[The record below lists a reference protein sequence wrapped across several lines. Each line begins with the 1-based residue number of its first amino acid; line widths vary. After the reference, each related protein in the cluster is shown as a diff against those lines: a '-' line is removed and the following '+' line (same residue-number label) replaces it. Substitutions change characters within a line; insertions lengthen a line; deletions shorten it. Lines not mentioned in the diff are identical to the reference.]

1 MVAGSPCLCISQT
14 AQSLFAMASSAPGA
28 ESASMS
34 LIIDAPAAS
43 ASFITRGRRVSTE
56 TGRSES
62 DRRTGRIR
70 RSSSSSGTGS
80 APGRLDSP
88 PMSMMSA
95 PSSAS
100 ARACAIANL
109 ASKKRPPSEK
119 ESGVTFTTPMTS
131 GLSMESENLPHLRI
145 NAASRRSG
153 RRRFSLLVAAA
164 RRLGRGRRNRRLKRP
179 RPPARHDVGDL
190 LRVEGLEFQQ
200 RRRHRFHLLAVL
212 LEELARHGVML
223 VYDAADFWVYLLL
236 CL

>member
-1 MVAGSPCLCISQT
+1 MVAGSPCLCMTQT

-70 RSSSSSGTGS
+70 RSSSSSETGS

-88 PMSMMSA
+88 PISMMSA
-95 PSSAS
+95 PSCAS
-100 ARACAIANL
+100 ARACAIANFG
-109 ASKKRPPSEK
+109 SKKRPPSEK
-119 ESGVTFTTPMTS
+119 ESGVTFTTPITS
-131 GLSMESENLPHLRI
+131 GLSRESENLPHRRI

-153 RRRFSLLVAAA
+153 WCGFSLRVAAA
-164 RRLGRGRRNRRLKRP
+164 RRLGRRGRATRGLRRPRRL
-179 RPPARHDVGDL
+179 ARHDVGDL
-190 LRVEGLEFQQ
+190 LGIEGLELEQ
-200 RRRHRFHLLAVL
+200 RRRHRLDLLAILLEQLARDRVL
-212 LEELARHGVML
+212 LVD
-223 VYDAADFWVYLLL
+223 DAADLGVDL
-236 CL
+236 

>member
-1 MVAGSPCLCISQT
+1 MVAGSPCLCMTQT

-70 RSSSSSGTGS
+70 RSSSSSETGS

-88 PMSMMSA
+88 PISMMSA
-95 PSSAS
+95 PSCAS
-100 ARACAIANL
+100 ARACAIANFG
-109 ASKKRPPSEK
+109 SKKRPPSEK
-119 ESGVTFTTPMTS
+119 ESGVTFTTPITS
-131 GLSMESENLPHLRI
+131 GLSRESENLPHRRI

-153 RRRFSLLVAAA
+153 WCGFSLRVAATRGLRRP
-164 RRLGRGRRNRRLKRP
+164 RRL
-179 RPPARHDVGDL
+179 ARHDVGDL
-190 LRVEGLEFQQ
+190 LGIEGLELEQ
-200 RRRHRFHLLAVL
+200 RRRHRLDLLAILLEQLARDRVL
-212 LEELARHGVML
+212 LVD
-223 VYDAADFWVYLLL
+223 DAADLGVDL
-236 CL
+236 